1 MRWLAERQL
10 LAAAA
15 LALACSTPGGAPVQ
29 HTVRD
34 ATGFTITEKV
44 RVSGEVRA
52 DFERGVQMLEQD
64 QVEEGIALLARVTEA
79 APNLTAA
86 WIDLGIARA
95 RAGDLPDAAVSLEK
109 ARELAPGHPVV
120 HNELGILYR
129 RMGRFEDARRSYQKA
144 LELYPDFHF
153 ARRNLAILC
162 DLYLGDLGCAIENY
176 AVYLQAVTDDAEAA
190 IWIDDL
196 RAQSGATQSDATQSG
211 GTQFNNKE

>member
-1 MRWLAERQL
+1 MTL

-29 HTVRD
+29 HSVRD
-34 ATGFTITEKV
+34 ATGFTITGKV
-44 RVSGEVRA
+44 RVGGAVRA
-52 DFERGVQMLEQD
+52 DFERAVRMLEQE
-64 QVEEGIALLARVTEA
+64 QYPEGIALLAKLTEA

-95 RAGDLPDAAVSLEK
+95 RVGELESAAVSLEK
-109 ARELAPGHPVV
+109 ARELSPRHPVI

-129 RMGRFEDARRSYQKA
+129 RMGRFEDARRSYQQA

-162 DLYLGDLGCAIENY
+162 DLYLADAPCALEHY
-176 AVYLQAVTDDAEAA
+176 GLYTQAVTDDAEAA
-190 IWIDDL
+190 IWIADL
-196 RAQSGATQSDATQSG
+196 RARSG
-211 GTQFNNKE
+211 GKE